1 MTSAMIRKT
10 KMIDE
15 YITKLDIAIDRKDAN
30 TAKSLQYEIMAAY
43 ENEIEGLSRHL
54 DSYSTNA
61 FYGGNVD
68 YLYDANMLRVKLM
81 NYKLN
86 LESGIS
92 YIHQSKDG
100 NITVTQTVHQE
111 VETKVTVTLDQTI
124 SAINELPSDTLSEEE
139 KDILSGK
146 LASLSAMKN
155 KDSSTKWDKAKEI
168 LKWIMDKGVDVAI
181 AALPYIIEI
190 LTGSGT

>member
-1 MTSAMIRKT
+1 MTGAMIRKT
-10 KMIDE
+10 QMIDD
-15 YITKLDIAIDRKDAN
+15 YITKLDIAIENKDSN
-30 TAKSLQYEIMAAY
+30 TAKSLQHEIIAAY

-54 DSYSTNA
+54 DSFSTNA
-61 FYGGNVD
+61 FYGGNVN
-68 YLYDANMLRVKLM
+68 YLHDANILRIKLM

-86 LESGIS
+86 LETGIS
-92 YIHQSKDG
+92 YTHQSKDG

-124 SAINELPSDTLSEEE
+124 SAINELPIASLSAEE

-146 LASLSAMKN
+146 LAALSAMKS
-155 KDSSTKWDKAKEI
+155 KDSSTKWDKAKDI

-181 AALPYIIEI
+181 ATLPYIIEI
-190 LTGSGT
+190 LTGSVL